1 LPLFVG
7 KNNMVCHKTKLQTN
21 VTWIQRNNS
30 GFDIVNVIPKRNFKA
45 IAMETLQ
52 IKEIENSM

>member
-1 LPLFVG
+1 
-7 KNNMVCHKTKLQTN
+7 MVCHKTKLQTN